1 MQCQIM
7 YSISFKTR
15 IKEEKLMYTQRN
27 NDAILTGRSQRQ
39 IALVAGFGL
48 LLMIVFIMLAEL
60 LAMANIIVPGDAAAT
75 TNNITAHESRF
86 RMGVFF
92 YLIVVILD
100 FVVAWALY
108 VFLKPLNNSLSMLA
122 AWSRLAYA
130 TLFGV
135 ALVNYYGVVQLLSNA
150 DKVSAFQPTELHT
163 QVMLSLNAF
172 HNVWDVGFIFF
183 GLHLVFL
190 GVVVFKSSSI
200 PRWLGILVVISGISY
215 LIDYF
220 GKILFINFNPN
231 VSLIFGWG
239 EAIFM
244 IWLIFWGGKQPK
256 TSQIKLGG
264 LITSERMPN

>member
-1 MQCQIM
+1 MDT
-7 YSISFKTR
+7 K
-15 IKEEKLMYTQRN
+15 RN
-27 NDAILTGRSQRQ
+27 NDAILTGSSQRQ
-39 IALVAGFGL
+39 IALVSGIGL

-75 TNNITAHESRF
+75 TNNIIAHESQF

-108 VFLKPLNNSLSMLA
+108 VFLKPLNNPLSMLA

-130 TLFGV
+130 TIFGV

-150 DKVSAFQPTELHT
+150 GKVSAFQTTELHA

-172 HNVWDVGFIFF
+172 RNVWDFGFIFF

-190 GVVVFKSSSI
+190 GYVLFKSSSI
-200 PRWLGILVVISGISY
+200 PKWLGILVLIGGVSY

-220 GKILFINFNPN
+220 GKILFINFNSV

-239 EAIFM
+239 EALFM
-244 IWLIFWGGKQPK
+244 IWLIFWGGKKQ
-256 TSQIKLGG
+256 KLR
-264 LITSERMPN
+264 RMS